1 MFSHFCSI
9 RIKLLVTTLLI
20 SLLSLF
26 IILSIWYS
34 SLKREAKETTVND
47 MKTIIEISNTSFER
61 QLQDII
67 NVTALSTVR
76 SSNNL
81 STNII
86 NIMSRDNLTD
96 AEIVAYRREAQDY
109 LVSLCCFKEY
119 LKGLMLSDNHGN
131 NTVTYGIVT
140 SYDYLSEQHYLDM
153 PDTSSDMFFIKPHY
167 ARQWYNNEND
177 LVFSLLRPV
186 YNFNDERIGFAI
198 TDITCQLFKNS
209 YELGSENPFS
219 LYVIDPSTREVVFTP
234 NHNILSLETG
244 SLFDA
249 DIISR
254 MSGSS
259 GDFFVPLM
267 DENMLI
273 VYHKSE
279 LTGWY
284 TLNMIPESHIISA
297 FSKVSRIN
305 FLITIVL
312 VILLSLMIYMFCTYL
327 TNNIVTLTNA
337 VERIGIDG
345 LFADIDVRANDEVGT
360 LAEQFQNM
368 LARIRQ
374 LVTKV
379 KEEETRKRE
388 AEISALQYQMNP
400 HFLYNSLNTIKFLA
414 QLQNSDNIATVTE
427 ALSSLMHISMKSAP
441 FVRVADDMEFL
452 NSYLLIQNYRDM
464 GYYQHEIEAE
474 PGLSDFLL
482 PKLLTQP
489 LVENAL
495 KHGLSQKPS
504 GGVVHVSYFRDG
516 EKLVVR
522 VSDNGIGMSEAKIAE
537 VLSRNHSANAG
548 HIGIYNIKE
557 RIHLYFGDGFGIQIQ
572 SQENLYTRFE
582 VTLPLL
588 TETDGVNN
596 EKNTAC

>member
-1 MFSHFCSI
+1 MFSRFCSI

-20 SLLSLF
+20 SLLF
-26 IILSIWYS
+26 IFMILSVWYS
-34 SLKREAKETTVND
+34 SLKKEAIETTVND

-96 AEIVAYRREAQDY
+96 AEIVAYRKEAQDY

-119 LKGLMLSDNHGN
+119 LNGLMLSDNNGK
-131 NTVTYGIVT
+131 NTVTYGVVT
-140 SYDYLSEQHYLDM
+140 SYDYLLEEQYLDM
-153 PDTSSDMFFIKPHY
+153 LSASSDMFFIKPHY

-186 YNFNDERIGFAI
+186 YNFNNERIGFAI
-198 TDITCQLFKNS
+198 TDITCQLFRSS
-209 YELGSENPFS
+209 YELGTENPFS
-219 LYVIDPSTREVVFTP
+219 LYVIDPDTQEVVFTP
-234 NHNILSLETG
+234 SRNILSLETG
-244 SLFDA
+244 DHFDN
-249 DIISR
+249 DIISH
-254 MSGSS
+254 MTDSS

-267 DENMLI
+267 NENMLV

-284 TLNMIPESHIISA
+284 TLNMIPEAYMISA
-297 FSKVSRIN
+297 FSNVSRVN
-305 FLITIVL
+305 FVITIVL
-312 VILLSLMIYMFCTYL
+312 VILLSLIIYMFCTYL
-327 TNNIVTLTNA
+327 TNNIVKLTNA
-337 VERIGIDG
+337 VEHIGIDG
-345 LFADIDVRANDEVGT
+345 LSANIDIRANDEIGT
-360 LAEQFQNM
+360 LADQFQNM
-368 LARIRQ
+368 LQRIRH
-374 LVTKV
+374 LLTKV

-414 QLQNSDNIATVTE
+414 TLQNSDNIAAVTE
-427 ALSSLMHISMKSAP
+427 SLSSLMHISMKSDP
-441 FVRVADDMEFL
+441 FVSIEEDMEFL

-464 GYYQHEIEAE
+464 GFYQHEIEVE
-474 PGLSDFLL
+474 PGLSSFLL

-495 KHGLSQKPS
+495 KHGLSKKPS
-504 GGVVHVSYFRDG
+504 GGVVHVSYFRED
-516 EKLVVR
+516 EKLIIR
-522 VSDNGIGMSEAKIAE
+522 VSDNGIGMSEKKIE
-537 VLSRNHSANAG
+537 EILSCNHSANAG
-548 HIGIYNIKE
+548 HIGIYNIQE
-557 RIHLYFGDGFGIQIQ
+557 RIHLYFGEAFGIQVQ
-572 SQENLYTRFE
+572 SQEGLYTRFE
-582 VTLPLL
+582 LTLPLL
-588 TETDGVNN
+588 TESDGVNY